1 MVGKINALGNG
12 AVAIACQA
20 DLRSLDSP
28 GKIIRETT
36 EAFGKSIDI
45 LINNA
50 GVLSLTHVADLTI
63 EEYNDCVDVNLRA
76 VVFMI
81 KEVLPH
87 LRRPG
92 RIVNISSVGARHGVA
107 NMPLYSATKAAVE
120 GLSRSLA
127 AQVGPQGHTVNAI
140 LPGATESDMLDKTPE
155 VHDIQRMMT
164 PLEHRLGT
172 PEDVALIVAW
182 VAEPQSRWLTGQSI
196 SASGGMVML

>member
-1 MVGKINALGNG
+1 MVSRINALGNG
-12 AVAIACQA
+12 TAAIACQA

-28 GKIIRETT
+28 GKIVRQTT
-36 EAFGKSIDI
+36 EAFGESIDI

-50 GVLSLTHVADLTI
+50 GVLSLTPVQDLTI

-81 KEVLPH
+81 KEVIPY
-87 LRRPG
+87 LRRSG
-92 RIVNISSVGARHGVA
+92 RIINISSVGARHGVA
-107 NMPLYSATKAAVE
+107 SMPLYSATKAAVE
-120 GLSRSLA
+120 GLTRSLA
-127 AQVGPQGHTVNAI
+127 AQLGPQGHTVNAI
-140 LPGATESDMLDKTPE
+140 LPGATQSDMLDKTPE
-155 VHDIQRMMT
+155 AHEMQRLMT

-172 PEDVALIVAW
+172 PEDVSLVVAM

>member
-1 MVGKINALGNG
+1 MLGNG
-12 AVAIACQA
+12 AAAIACQA
-20 DLRSLDSP
+20 DLRSLDSA
-28 GKIIRETT
+28 GKIVRETT
-36 EAFGKSIDI
+36 EAFGQSIDI

-63 EEYNDCVDVNLRA
+63 EEYNECVDVNLRA

-92 RIVNISSVGARHGVA
+92 RIINISSVGARHGVA

-127 AQVGPQGHTVNAI
+127 AQLGPQGHTVNAI
-140 LPGATESDMLDKTPE
+140 LPGATESDMLDKTPD
-155 VHDIQRMMT
+155 VHDIQRAMT

-172 PEDVALIVAW
+172 PEDVALIVAM